1 MATAAARCFSCCRLQ
16 LQLQRCMAVAS
27 AVGTGFVPRAS
38 VVRRSMFDVTSTC
51 GSHRVVADNVC
62 ADVR

>member
-1 MATAAARCFSCCRLQ
+1 MATAAARCRSCCRLQ

-38 VVRRSMFDVTSTC
+38 IARATLMRDWTD
-51 GSHRVVADNVC
+51 GAW
-62 ADVR
+62 